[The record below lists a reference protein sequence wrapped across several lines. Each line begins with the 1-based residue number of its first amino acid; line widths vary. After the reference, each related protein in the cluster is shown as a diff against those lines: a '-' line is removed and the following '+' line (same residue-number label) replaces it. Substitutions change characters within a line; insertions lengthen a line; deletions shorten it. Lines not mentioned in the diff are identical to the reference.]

1 MNIMN
6 CKTWIILNLE
16 RAQSRPHIRCPTIS
30 AAERAQ
36 SRADGMNEMFNFLKK
51 KNEKI
56 KNYTKNENQKFTF
69 CHAATWQR
77 NCC

>member
-6 CKTWIILNLE
+6 CKTWIIINLE

-36 SRADGMNEMFNFLKK
+36 SRINDSDISCIDDSDRDKSRPYDWATVMNNTSTE
-51 KNEKI
+51 
-56 KNYTKNENQKFTF
+56 
-69 CHAATWQR
+69 
-77 NCC
+77 